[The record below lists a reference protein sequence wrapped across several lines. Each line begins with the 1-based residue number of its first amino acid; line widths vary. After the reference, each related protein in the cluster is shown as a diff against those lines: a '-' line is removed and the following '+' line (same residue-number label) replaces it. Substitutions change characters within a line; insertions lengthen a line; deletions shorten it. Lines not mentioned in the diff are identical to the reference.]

1 MATLYEID
9 ERLANIF
16 VTPEGTAV
24 DGSTGEV
31 LDTKVLDDLEM
42 EKWSKVD
49 NICRYIKNL
58 QSDIEQYKEEVDK
71 LTARAVSAQKKLES
85 LKTYLF
91 KSMQALGRQKIDMPR
106 AVMSLKK
113 NAPSLVIDDEISFVE
128 WAEEH
133 NLDHL
138 LKYSMPEVK
147 KNDVKALCKKGEE
160 IPFVHMEAKQSLSI
174 K

>member
-85 LKTYLF
+85 LKAYLAMHLEAGKKADVPSAQIRWR
-91 KSMQALGRQKIDMPR
+91 KSVTVSIPDENMVPMRFMKQ
-106 AVMSLKK
+106 
-113 NAPSLVIDDEISFVE
+113 VITTKPDKLAIKE
-128 WAEEH
+128 
-133 NLDHL
+133 L
-138 LKYSMPEVK
+138 LKAG
-147 KNDVKALCKKGEE
+147 KAVPGASLEE
-160 IPFVHMEAKQSLSI
+160 KQNLSI

>member
-9 ERLANIF
+9 EKLANIF

-31 LDTKVLDDLEM
+31 LDAKALDDLEM

-71 LTARAVSAQKKLES
+71 LTARLIILERFTNVSFTS
-85 LKTYLF
+85 
-91 KSMQALGRQKIDMPR
+91 
-106 AVMSLKK
+106 
-113 NAPSLVIDDEISFVE
+113 
-128 WAEEH
+128 
-133 NLDHL
+133 
-138 LKYSMPEVK
+138 
-147 KNDVKALCKKGEE
+147 
-160 IPFVHMEAKQSLSI
+160 
-174 K
+174 

>member
-9 ERLANIF
+9 EKLANIF
-16 VTPEGTAV
+16 VTPDGAAV

-31 LDTKVLDDLEM
+31 LDAKALDDLEM

-49 NICRYIKNL
+49 NICRYIKNV

-85 LKTYLF
+85 LKTYLAMHLEAGKKADVPSAQIRWR
-91 KSMQALGRQKIDMPR
+91 KSVTVSIPDENMIPLRFMKQ
-106 AVMSLKK
+106 
-113 NAPSLVIDDEISFVE
+113 VITTKPDKLAIKE
-128 WAEEH
+128 
-133 NLDHL
+133 L
-138 LKYSMPEVK
+138 LKAGKTVPGAS
-147 KNDVKALCKKGEE
+147 LEE
-160 IPFVHMEAKQSLSI
+160 KQNLSI

>member
-85 LKTYLF
+85 LKTYLAMQLEAGKKADVPSAQIRWR
-91 KSMQALGRQKIDMPR
+91 KSVTVSIPDENMIPMCFMKQVITTKPDKLAI
-106 AVMSLKK
+106 KK
-113 NAPSLVIDDEISFVE
+113 
-128 WAEEH
+128 
-133 NLDHL
+133 L
-138 LKYSMPEVK
+138 LKAG
-147 KNDVKALCKKGEE
+147 KAVPGASLEE
-160 IPFVHMEAKQSLSI
+160 KQNLSI